1 MPLKPG
7 RSRAVVS
14 ENIREM
20 TAAGH
25 PQRVAVAA
33 ALHNAEK
40 GADMA
45 HPHKSHEGK
54 HPMEHDAGREQR
66 EGHKNDG
73 HEKSIFGG
81 LKTSADH
88 GRDRMEKEPSPGR
101 DRMEKAPAGR
111 KSKSGDPHGD

>member
-1 MPLKPG
+1 
-7 RSRAVVS
+7 
-14 ENIREM
+14 
-20 TAAGH
+20 
-25 PQRVAVAA
+25 
-33 ALHNAEK
+33 
-40 GADMA
+40 
-45 HPHKSHEGK
+45 
-54 HPMEHDAGREQR
+54 MEHHAGREQR

-101 DRMEKAPAGR
+101 